1 MNYKEI
7 EWDIISNSYDRDKIE
22 NVKMSLLTRLTK
34 LDYFIERFM
43 EDFEFDIA
51 VNDIKTRFYNNCCSE
66 YGTIKRLL
74 RVINHYAK

>member
-1 MNYKEI
+1 
-7 EWDIISNSYDRDKIE
+7 
-22 NVKMSLLTRLTK
+22 
-34 LDYFIERFM
+34 M

-51 VNDIKTRFYNNCCSE
+51 VNDIKTRFYNHYCSE

>member
-51 VNDIKTRFYNNCCSE
+51 VNDIKTRFYNYYCSE